1 MNYSEKELVNMFKT
15 GTVTSYNKDAG
26 RGIITDETGEE
37 YVILANNIVKTHTT
51 QFLEKMILLSSFH
64 TMVIPQC
71 SRQELHN
78 H

>member
-37 YVILANNIVKTHTT
+37 YCKDPYNTV
-51 QFLEKMILLSSFH
+51 S
-64 TMVIPQC
+64 
-71 SRQELHN
+71 
-78 H
+78 